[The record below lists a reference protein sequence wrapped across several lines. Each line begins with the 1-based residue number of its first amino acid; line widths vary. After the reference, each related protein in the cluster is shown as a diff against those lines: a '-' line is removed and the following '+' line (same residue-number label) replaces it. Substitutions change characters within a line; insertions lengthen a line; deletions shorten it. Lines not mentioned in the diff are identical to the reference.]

1 MTLSTHLKFL
11 ILVVLSLSL
20 ATQAGAYVASST
32 NYRIEADSVN
42 IGGTEDSASANYKV
56 RDTIG
61 EVGTGISSS
70 ASYQISAGY
79 RAMLDAFISISTPA
93 NVTLSPTISGISGG
107 TGTGSASWTVIT
119 DAAAGYTLMI
129 KASTNPALQVGADS
143 FADYTPAGANP
154 DYTWSVDASA
164 SEFGFSPEG
173 TDVISE
179 YLDDGVSACGTG
191 GVLNT
196 TDKCWRGFSTAD
208 ETIAQSA
215 ASNNPAGI
223 ATSVL
228 LQAEVGNNKI
238 QPPGSY
244 VATITVTAISN

>member
-1 MTLSTHLKFL
+1 MTKINIFIVFMFVAMVPFTA
-11 ILVVLSLSL
+11 VPVL
-20 ATQAGAYVASST
+20 AYVASST
-32 NYRIEADSVN
+32 NYLIEADSIN
-42 IGGTEDSASANYKV
+42 IGGTEDGTSTNYKL

-70 ASYQISAGY
+70 ANYQISAGY
-79 RAMLDAFISISTPA
+79 RSMLEAFISISSPGNITLTP
-93 NVTLSPTISGISGG
+93 SISGISGG
-107 TGTGSASWTVIT
+107 TGTGSADFTVIT
-119 DAAAGYTLMI
+119 DAAAGYTLMVQ
-129 KASTNPALQVGADS
+129 ASTNPALQVGGDS

-154 DYTWSVDASA
+154 DYTWSVAATA

-173 TDVISE
+173 TDVTSE

-196 TDKCWRGFSTAD
+196 TNKCWRGFATTN
-208 ETIAQSA
+208 ETVAQSA
-215 ASNNPAGI
+215 AANAPAG
-223 ATSVL
+223 TDTTLL

-238 QPPGSY
+238 QPAGSY